1 MKIDKYFN
9 GIPENCKKEGY
20 DSQCDPW
27 TLMNSLK
34 DADETGF
41 ADRAASFK
49 SLKVLLL
56 WEREA
61 ACTESQIAMRHF
73 QLFEKLL
80 IKHGKWRLVRQLILV
95 EMFQNIEERI
105 DIFQLLL
112 RLSQFLNH

>member
-1 MKIDKYFN
+1 M
-9 GIPENCKKEGY
+9 
-20 DSQCDPW
+20 SQCDPW

-34 DADETGF
+34 DADETSF

-49 SLKVLLL
+49 SLKVSLS
-56 WEREA
+56 WER
-61 ACTESQIAMRHF
+61 ESQIAMRHF